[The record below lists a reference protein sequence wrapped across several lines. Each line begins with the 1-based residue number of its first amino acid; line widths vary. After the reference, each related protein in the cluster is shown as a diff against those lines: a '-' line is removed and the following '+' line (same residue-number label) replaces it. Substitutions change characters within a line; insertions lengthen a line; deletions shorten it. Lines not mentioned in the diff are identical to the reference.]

1 VQYSIGE
8 IAKLLNIAPSTLRY
22 YDKKGLLPFVERS
35 ASGVRVFTESDYEWL
50 KTIECLKKTGMSLE
64 DIKGYIALTAQ
75 GDSTLQ
81 ERLEIMQKQRVKVEK
96 QIEEAQQMLVTLDY
110 KCWYYQMAET
120 LGSAKAV
127 KELKDEELPEEY
139 RAVRARLRL
148 KNADEQ
154 NAKSNQGKE
163 K

>member
-1 VQYSIGE
+1 MQYSIGE

-64 DIKGYIALTAQ
+64 DIKGYITLTAQ

-81 ERLEIMQKQRVKVEK
+81 ERLEIMQKQRDKVEK

-110 KCWYYQMAET
+110 KCWYYQTAKT

-139 RAVRARLRL
+139 RAVRAKLRLR
-148 KNADEQ
+148 DGI
-154 NAKSNQGKE
+154 SE
-163 K
+163 KIETNPKAEK